1 MNELMN
7 SKRIF
12 NGCVKRLDVQLYKRW
27 FLEIQTVTFITNTK
41 DFLYKC
47 SVQSTSMWVRKSI
60 FLLTLVSLLTASPNR
75 SSSNCPRQCNCQAN
89 DSIVTCP
96 GKTTLKDER
105 LVQNQ
110 QSVGMPA
117 TSLSSLQILQIY
129 HFLISRCFQTL
140 QNFV

>member
-1 MNELMN
+1 MFNYINDDFWKYKQLHL
-7 SKRIF
+7 SRILKISCTNAPF
-12 NGCVKRLDVQLYKRW
+12 NQ
-27 FLEIQTVTFITNTK
+27 Q
-41 DFLYKC
+41 
-47 SVQSTSMWVRKSI
+47 QWVRKSI
-60 FLLTLVSLLTASPNR
+60 FLLTLVSLLIASPNQ
-75 SSSNCPRQCNCQAN
+75 SSSNCPRKCNCQAN